1 MFIRDQDGRLQEFVA
16 ANSVLQTELAAT
28 RGQVGEARQREQELR
43 DQNSILQAQAINTVT
58 TSLPV
63 PRAAAVQQPD
73 GEKEVAGL
81 RETVGRLQARL
92 GQQEEYVLEL
102 EARLGGLETN
112 EEEVGEVVL

>member
-1 MFIRDQDGRLQEFVA
+1 MLQK
-16 ANSVLQTELAAT
+16 ELAAT

-43 DQNSILQAQAINTVT
+43 DQNSILQAQAINAVT
-58 TSLPV
+58 STSLV
-63 PRAAAVQQPD
+63 PRPAVQQPD
-73 GEKEVAGL
+73 GGEREKEVAGL

-112 EEEVGEVVL
+112 EEEVGEVVLKMCIFS